1 MSDLTPEKETA
12 KILPSAGRKVGD
24 GTPGP
29 GRKKGIPNKTTTQIK
44 EAVIAALEQV
54 GGVEYLAQ
62 QARLNPTAFMALL
75 GRIIPVQVTGEGG
88 GAIQVTISRGDADL

>member
-1 MSDLTPEKETA
+1 MSDLPPEKETA
-12 KILPSAGRKVGD
+12 KILPSPGRKVGD

-29 GRKKGIPNKTTTQIK
+29 GRKKGVPNKTTTQIK